1 MQKNYRENNIVKD
14 ICIQN
19 ERHWSC
25 NDYMFNSM
33 MGGIIK
39 EPIGGAH
46 HHPDKVY
53 EKVRKCINSTIE
65 ELIKNSPDKMIKDRI
80 KKFSKMGIYS
90 G

>member
-39 EPIGGAH
+39 EPISNHTKAFLSSWAYLYLSGGASNIRNYFGLLGKEH
-46 HHPDKVY
+46 IISFQK
-53 EKVRKCINSTIE
+53 R
-65 ELIKNSPDKMIKDRI
+65 RI
-80 KKFSKMGIYS
+80 
-90 G
+90 